1 MLFPSTPFLFLFLP
15 TTLLIYYVFLRRN
28 FKLKNIFLLVA
39 SLFFYAWGEPRFVF
53 VMILSIAAN
62 YGFGRLVDKNRRK
75 LWLALM
81 LCFNLGIL
89 FIFKYLLFTISNM
102 NAFWGFALPM
112 PDIVLP
118 IGISFFTFQAISYV
132 LDVYRGRVVVQKNP
146 LYVGLYIAFF
156 PQLIAGPIVRYA
168 TIADQI
174 ETRRE
179 NFADFS
185 SGVCRFIVGLSKKV
199 LIANNLAIV
208 ADKAFNTP
216 SSELSMAMAWLGV
229 ISYTLQIYFDFS
241 GYSDMAIG
249 LGRMFGF
256 HFEENFNYPYIAKS
270 VSEFWRRWHISLGT
284 WFRDYLYFPL
294 GGSRVKSR
302 GRLAFNLF
310 VVWFLTGFWHGAN
323 WTFVCWGLLYFVFI
337 TVEKLGRFDKAASR
351 YNWLKHIY
359 VLFVVMMGWVLFRA
373 ADIKAATAYFKTL
386 FHLNQNQVFNDMFI
400 LYFREN
406 IFFYAAGILF
416 AMPFASWLAAK
427 GKNLAPA
434 LQNVCDFLR
443 PVLYFALFFLA
454 LSFIVKDAY
463 NPFIYFNF

>member
-1 MLFPSTPFLFLFLP
+1 MLFSSTPFLFLFLP
-15 TTLLIYYVFLRRN
+15 TVLFIYYVF
-28 FKLKNIFLLVA
+28 FLKNLPLKNVFLLIA
-39 SLFFYAWGEPRFVF
+39 SLLFYAWGEPRFVL
-53 VMILSIAAN
+53 VMMLSIIVN
-62 YGFGRLVDKNRRK
+62 YGFGVLVGRSRRR
-75 LWLALM
+75 LWLILM
-81 LCFNLGIL
+81 LSFNLGIL
-89 FIFKYLLFTISNM
+89 FIFKYLLFTIGNL
-102 NAFWGFALPM
+102 NGLFGFALPM

-118 IGISFFTFQAISYV
+118 IGISFFTFQAVSYV
-132 LDVYRGRVVVQKNP
+132 LDVYRGRVEVQKNP

-174 ETRRE
+174 ENRHE
-179 NFADFS
+179 NFSDFS
-185 SGVCRFIVGLSKKV
+185 SGVCRFILGLSKKV
-199 LIANNLAIV
+199 LIANNLALV

-216 SSELSMAMAWLGV
+216 SSELSVAFAWLGIV
-229 ISYTLQIYFDFS
+229 GYTLQIFFDFS

-256 HFEENFNYPYIAKS
+256 HFEENFNHPYIAKS

-337 TVEKLGRFDKAASR
+337 TLEKLGGFEKRFAKWT
-351 YNWLKHIY
+351 WLKHIY

-373 ADIKAATAYFKTL
+373 ADLSAAVAYFGTL
-386 FHLNQNQVFNDMFI
+386 FHINGNIAINDLFI

-406 IFFYAAGILF
+406 IFYYAAGILF
-416 AMPFASWLAAK
+416 CMPVVSWLATK
-427 GKNLAPA
+427 CGGVSRTWRNIYY
-434 LQNVCDFLR
+434 VLR
-443 PVLYFALFFLA
+443 PVIYIALFFLA